1 MLTLTRWPVKAGDRP
16 PAVSTIVIRCPDGT
30 EVRVRLVNIRC
41 LTRADIGVE
50 APRDYRVFREELV
63 TGVQRPGRNR
73 RRPTRGVPFRVAAMP
88 AELRRRRDEC

>member
-1 MLTLTRWPVKAGDRP
+1 VLTLTRWPVKAGDRP

-41 LTRADIGVE
+41 LTRA
-50 APRDYRVFREELV
+50 
-63 TGVQRPGRNR
+63 
-73 RRPTRGVPFRVAAMP
+73 VPFRVAAMP